1 MLRIEIFAVDTNS
14 GAEFNYTSV
23 EEDMPMTVEA
33 SVERPDLA
41 PYAVRSIDS
50 RGRKHPEVFRDDR
63 PAFERDRDRII
74 HCAAFRRL
82 EYKTQVF
89 VNHEGDYYR
98 TRLTHSLE
106 VAQIGKGIA
115 RRLRLNEELTEA
127 LALAH
132 DLGHTPFGHTGEE
145 VLNRL
150 MEGNGGFEHNRQS
163 FRVVDE
169 LEERYPGFNGLNLSW
184 EVREGILK
192 HSSPY
197 DRPMELLS
205 EFMPGIVPC
214 IEAQIINFADE
225 IAYNN
230 HDIDDGL
237 KSGYI
242 TLGQLNHLE
251 LWHEVHDSVAA
262 RFPDIDEE
270 RRKHQTISALIGL
283 FIMDLTNTTR
293 ANIQQ
298 LNIGTLVDLQ
308 RVNRQVV
315 SFSPELSR
323 KNRNLKHF
331 LMENLYRHYKV
342 ERMRVKAERYLT
354 QLFET
359 YMKHP
364 TLLPRKYIIKMA
376 QLGRER
382 VICDYIAGMTDR
394 FALDEFKRLF
404 EPYERV

>member
-1 MLRIEIFAVDTNS
+1 
-14 GAEFNYTSV
+14 
-23 EEDMPMTVEA
+23 MTE
-33 SVERPDLA
+33 STERPDLA
-41 PYAVRSIDS
+41 GYACSSALS
-50 RGRKHPEVFRDDR
+50 RGRKHPEEFRDQR

-106 VAQIGKGIA
+106 VAQIGRAIA
-115 RRLRLNEELTEA
+115 RKLHLNEELTEA

-150 MEGNGGFEHNRQS
+150 MKGKGGFEHNLQS

-169 LEERYPGFNGLNLSW
+169 LEERYPGFNGLNLTW
-184 EVREGILK
+184 ELREGIIK

-197 DRPMELLS
+197 DAPTEVMAGFL
-205 EFMPGIVPC
+205 PGVVPS
-214 IEAQIINFADE
+214 IEGQIINYADE

-242 TLGQLNHLE
+242 TLDMLE
-251 LWHEVHDSVAA
+251 RITLWQGVSAGVREKYPA
-262 RFPDIDEE
+262 IDD
-270 RRKHQTISALIGL
+270 RRLVFQTISALIGL
-283 FIMDLTNTTR
+283 LIGDICRTITGNLERLSIASLDDLR
-293 ANIQQ
+293 
-298 LNIGTLVDLQ
+298 
-308 RVNRQVV
+308 RVNKPLAH
-315 SFSPELSR
+315 FSEGVTLQNLELKR
-323 KNRNLKHF
+323 F
-331 LMENLYRHYKV
+331 LFENLYRHYKV
-342 ERMRVKAERYLT
+342 DKMRVKAEIFITR
-354 QLFET
+354 LFET
-359 YMKHP
+359 YLQYP
-364 TLLPRKYIIKMA
+364 NLLPPKY
-376 QLGRER
+376 RVRSER
-382 VICDYIAGMTDR
+382 FGLERTVCDYIAGMTDR
-394 FALDEFKRLF
+394 FALDEYKRLF

>member
-1 MLRIEIFAVDTNS
+1 MHEST
-14 GAEFNYTSV
+14 
-23 EEDMPMTVEA
+23 
-33 SVERPDLA
+33 ERTDLA
-41 PYAVRSIDS
+41 GYACSSALS
-50 RGRKHPEVFRDDR
+50 RGRRHHEDFRDLR

-106 VAQIGKGIA
+106 VAQIGRAIA

-150 MEGNGGFEHNRQS
+150 MQGRGGFEHNLQS

-169 LEERYPGFNGLNLSW
+169 LEERYPGFNGLNLTW
-184 EVREGILK
+184 ELREGIIK
-192 HSSPY
+192 HASPY
-197 DRPMELLS
+197 DVPGEAMA
-205 EFMPGIVPC
+205 EFLPGVVPS
-214 IEAQIINFADE
+214 IEGQIINYADE

-242 TLGQLNHLE
+242 TLAMLE
-251 LWHEVHDSVAA
+251 RIPLWEKVSAA
-262 RFPDIDEE
+262 VREKYPAIDD
-270 RRKHQTISALIGL
+270 RRLVFQTISALIGL
-283 FIMDLTNTTR
+283 LIGDLCTTIS
-293 ANIQQ
+293 ANLERSGIAS
-298 LNIGTLVDLQ
+298 LEDLR
-308 RVNRQVV
+308 RVNSSVAH
-315 SFSPELSR
+315 FSDAITVQNLELKR
-323 KNRNLKHF
+323 F
-331 LMENLYRHYKV
+331 LFEKLYRHYKV
-342 ERMRVKAERYLT
+342 EKMRVKAEIFITR
-354 QLFET
+354 LFET
-359 YMKHP
+359 YLQYP
-364 TLLPRKYIIKMA
+364 NLLPPKYLA
-376 QLGRER
+376 RSER
-382 VICDYIAGMTDR
+382 FGLERTVCDYIAGMTDR
-394 FALDEFKRLF
+394 FALDEYKRLF

>member
-1 MLRIEIFAVDTNS
+1 MRESQA
-14 GAEFNYTSV
+14 
-23 EEDMPMTVEA
+23 M
-33 SVERPDLA
+33 ERGDLA
-41 PYAVRSIDS
+41 GYAATSATS
-50 RGRKHPEVFRDDR
+50 RGRRYQEEFRDSR

-106 VAQIGKGIA
+106 VAQIAKGIA
-115 RRLRLNEELTEA
+115 RRLGLNEELTET

-150 MEGNGGFEHNRQS
+150 MEGVGGFEHNMQS
-163 FRVVDE
+163 LRVVDE
-169 LEERYPGFNGLNLSW
+169 LEERYPSFNGLNLSW
-184 EVREGILK
+184 EVREGIVK
-192 HSSPY
+192 HSSHY
-197 DRPMELLS
+197 DNPLGGHP
-205 EFMPGIVPC
+205 EFLPGTVPTV
-214 IEAQIINFADE
+214 EAQLINLADE

-242 TLGQLNHLE
+242 NVHQLKKVTI
-251 LWHEVHDSVAA
+251 WDEVHQGIL
-262 RFPDIDEE
+262 RKYPGIEEE
-270 RRKHQTISALIGL
+270 RGICQTISALIGL
-283 FIMDLTNTTR
+283 LMNDLVVTT
-293 ANIQQ
+293 ASNIE
-298 LNIGTLVDLQ
+298 NLQ
-308 RVNRQVV
+308 IQTQEDVRRVNKQVV
-315 SFSPELSR
+315 AFSPVLAEKNAELKR
-323 KNRNLKHF
+323 F
-331 LMENLYRHYKV
+331 LYQNLYRHYKV
-342 ERMRVKAERYLT
+342 ERMRVKAERYLGE
-354 QLFET
+354 LFEM
-359 YMKHP
+359 YIKHP
-364 TLLPRKYIIKMA
+364 TLLPLRHQLKMERE
-376 QLGRER
+376 GRER

>member
-1 MLRIEIFAVDTNS
+1 M
-14 GAEFNYTSV
+14 
-23 EEDMPMTVEA
+23 
-33 SVERPDLA
+33 ERPDLA
-41 PYAVRSIDS
+41 GYAALSAAS
-50 RGRKHPEVFRDDR
+50 RGRKHPEELRDTR

-106 VAQIGKGIA
+106 VAQIGKAIA

-132 DLGHTPFGHTGEE
+132 DLGHTPFGHTGED

-150 MEGNGGFEHNRQS
+150 MADCGGFEHNLQS
-163 FRVVDE
+163 LRVVDE

-184 EVREGILK
+184 EVREGIVK

-197 DRPMELLS
+197 DRPMEIMAGFL
-205 EFMPGIVPC
+205 PGIVPT

-242 TLGQLNHLE
+242 ALEQLRGVE
-251 LWHEVHDSVAA
+251 LWQEVWSRVMDRYPSL
-262 RFPDIDEE
+262 E
-270 RRKHQTISALIGL
+270 RERATYQTISALIGYL
-283 FIMDLTNTTR
+283 ITDLTVTTELSLTEQGV
-293 ANIQQ
+293 ITQD
-298 LNIGTLVDLQ
+298 DLR
-308 RVNRQVV
+308 RVNRQMVG
-315 SFSPELSR
+315 FSPDVAR
-323 KNRNLKHF
+323 KNRDLKLF
-331 LMENLYRHYKV
+331 LRENLYRHYKV

-354 QLFET
+354 HLYET
-359 YMKHP
+359 YIQHP
-364 TLLPRKYIIKMA
+364 TLLPRKYVVKMET
-376 QLGRER
+376 LGRER
-382 VICDYIAGMTDR
+382 VVCDYIAGMTDR
-394 FALDEFKRLF
+394 FALDEYKRLF
-404 EPYERV
+404 DPYERV